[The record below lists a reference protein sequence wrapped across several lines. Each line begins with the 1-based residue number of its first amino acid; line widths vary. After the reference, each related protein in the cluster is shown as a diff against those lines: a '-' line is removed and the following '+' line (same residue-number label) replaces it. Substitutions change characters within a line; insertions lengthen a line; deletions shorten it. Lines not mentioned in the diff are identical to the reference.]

1 MSSAQMTRLIGLVT
15 SEHSAATAVVK
26 GSGSPTDD
34 ECGAVRGSMSGV
46 STRTASA
53 RDRLI
58 GVGLDLLLEKGYH
71 GLGTAEVLAR
81 ARAPRGSF
89 YHHFADKEDYA
100 LHVVDAYMTGVHAA
114 LDQCVDDD
122 ALEPLQRIRAFFDLV
137 RAGYR
142 AEGYQGCLLG
152 GLGQEL
158 ASTSPAFAERI
169 AGCLTYIGSRL
180 RTCVE
185 LGQQRGHVRADVDA
199 EELAQRLVD
208 CWEGAALRSR
218 LTSSEAPLTSMLDL
232 VLSAVAIPQ
241 PTEVG

>member
-1 MSSAQMTRLIGLVT
+1 MS
-15 SEHSAATAVVK
+15 
-26 GSGSPTDD
+26 D
-34 ECGAVRGSMSGV
+34 V
-46 STRTASA
+46 STRSAGA

-58 GVGLDLLLEKGYH
+58 EVGLELLLEKGYH
-71 GLGTAEVLAR
+71 GLGTAEVLSR
-81 ARAPRGSF
+81 AQAPRGSF
-89 YHHFADKEDYA
+89 YHHFVDKEDYA
-100 LHVVDAYMTGVHAA
+100 LQVVDAYMTGVHAA
-114 LDQCVDDD
+114 LDQCVDDAD
-122 ALEPLQRIRAFFDLV
+122 LEPLQRIRAFFDLV
-137 RAGYR
+137 RTGYR

-180 RTCVE
+180 QTCVE
-185 LGQQRGHVRADVDA
+185 EAQQLGQVRADVGA
-199 EELAQRLVD
+199 EELAQRIVD

-232 VLSAVAIPQ
+232 VLSAVAVPQ